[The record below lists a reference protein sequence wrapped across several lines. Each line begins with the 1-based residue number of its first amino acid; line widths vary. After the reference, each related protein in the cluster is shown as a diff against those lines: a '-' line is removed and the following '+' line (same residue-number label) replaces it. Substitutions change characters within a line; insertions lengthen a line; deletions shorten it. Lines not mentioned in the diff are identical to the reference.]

1 MSLRDQWSG
10 LFWAAIAIFV
20 CLISVPIGIGTFKSP
35 GPGFLPFWAGVVL
48 GTLSVALVITSILRG
63 KEEGRISSLWRG
75 LKWHKVILVLTSLFI
90 YTLLL
95 PILGYLITTSGLL
108 ILLFGI
114 RIKQRLWIQVL
125 SALITAWVS
134 YLIFYVWLEVQLPKG
149 IFGS

>member
-1 MSLRDQWSG
+1 M
-10 LFWAAIAIFV
+10 
-20 CLISVPIGIGTFKSP
+20 
-35 GPGFLPFWAGVVL
+35 
-48 GTLSVALVITSILRG
+48 GTLSVALVITSILQG
-63 KEEGRISSLWRG
+63 KEEGRILSLWRG

>member
-10 LFWAAIAIFV
+10 LFWVAISIFV
-20 CLISVPIGIGTFKSP
+20 CWVSIPIGIGTFKSP
-35 GPGFLPFWAGVVL
+35 GPGFLPFSAGVVL
-48 GTLSVALVITSILRG
+48 GTLSVALVITSILQG
-63 KEEGRISSLWRG
+63 KEEGRILSLWRG
-75 LKWHKVILVLTSLFI
+75 VKWHKVILVLTSLFI

-114 RIKQRLWIQVL
+114 KRKQRLWIQVL